1 MNVIKLLSKEIGEYK
16 KDTIMT
22 PLFMIGEVAMEC
34 MIPAIMAVLIDHMY
48 TESITMVMKYG
59 AILIVLALISLY
71 CGASS
76 ARAGARAG
84 AGFAKNLRKDLF
96 YHVQEFSFKDI
107 DDFSSSSLVTRLTS
121 DVSSVQNA
129 FMMIIR
135 MAVRAP
141 LMVIISV
148 IMAVRINS
156 EMALIF
162 FALIPILGL
171 GLFTI
176 FRVAHPIFRRIFKKY
191 DALNN
196 SVQENV
202 SGIRVVK
209 SFVRENYEIEKF
221 NNASEDVRSNFVKAE
236 RIVALNN
243 PLMMACMYTAMLL
256 VSYIGARMIVESGAT
271 SLTTGEL
278 SSLTSY
284 GIQIL
289 SSLMMLSMVFM
300 MITFS
305 AEAANRIGEVIT
317 RESSLVSPQN
327 GLTEVKDGSI
337 RFDNVTFKYDAKS
350 KRRALA
356 EINLDIKSGQTIGII
371 GGTGTGKT
379 TLIQLIPR
387 LYDVT
392 EGTLYVGGEDVRK
405 YDLDALRNEVAVVL
419 QKNVLFAGTI
429 KDNLRWGNKEASDE
443 EIERVCKLAQAD

>member
-1 MNVIKLLSKEIGEYK
+1 MFKILSKEIGEYK

-22 PLFMIGEVAMEC
+22 PLFMVGEVAMEC
-34 MIPAIMAVLIDHMY
+34 LIPAVMAILIDHMY
-48 TESITMVMKYG
+48 TESVTMVIRYG
-59 AILIVLALISLY
+59 AILITLALVSLY

-129 FMMIIR
+129 FQMIIR

-141 LMVIISV
+141 LMLIFSIV
-148 IMAVRINS
+148 MALRINAR
-156 EMALIF
+156 MALIF
-162 FALIPILGL
+162 FAIVPFLAIGL
-171 GLFTI
+171 LAI
-176 FRVAHPIFRRIFKKY
+176 FRTAHPIFRRIFKKY

-209 SFVRENYEIEKF
+209 SFVREDYEIEKF
-221 NNASEDVRSNFVKAE
+221 NKASEDVRANFVKAE

-243 PLMMACMYTAMLL
+243 PLMMLAMYTAMLS
-256 VSYIGARMIVESGAT
+256 VSYLGAKMIVESGAT
-271 SLTTGEL
+271 RLTTGEL

-300 MITFS
+300 MINFS
-305 AEAANRIGEVIT
+305 MEAANRIVEVLK
-317 RESSLVSPQN
+317 RESSLTSPAN
-327 GLTEVKDGSI
+327 GIKEVKDGSI
-337 RFDNVTFKYDAKS
+337 RFDHVTFRYNERS

-356 EINLDIKSGQTIGII
+356 DINLDIKSGQTVGII

-387 LYDVT
+387 LYDVS
-392 EGTLYVGGEDVRK
+392 EGTLYVGGEDVRN

-429 KDNLRWGNKEASDE
+429 KENLRWGNKEASDE
-443 EIERVCKLAQAD
+443 EIIRVAKLAQA